1 MSKTN
6 KTFEKVMS
14 GNSDA
19 NLSFDELC
27 VLLQRLGYSIR
38 PTKGS
43 HVIFTRDTSFLNL
56 QNQGGKAKAYQV
68 RQVREELKKLN
79 LEP

>member
-27 VLLQRLGYSIR
+27 FMLQHLGYTMRS
-38 PTKGS
+38 TKGS
-43 HVIFTRDTSFLNL
+43 HVIFVRGTSFVNL
-56 QNQGGKAKAYQV
+56 QNQGGKAKSYQV
-68 RQVREELKKLN
+68 RQVRVELKKLN
-79 LEP
+79 LGP